1 MAGHLWK
8 AEPGQTEL
16 DERERLDLI
25 PSLITRSQL
34 NEYELLNTASA
45 RDWAM
50 SSNVQ
55 KRDDLLTDFFAREL
69 HRRMFSSI
77 WKWAGKYRT
86 TERNMGWEP
95 HRITEGMRVAFDNAQ
110 HWLKHDTYT
119 LTESAIRLH
128 YHLVAIHP
136 WSNGNG
142 RHARLIA
149 DVLMVSRGYRALPW
163 GRTRSDLVNAGTTRQ
178 HYIEALRRADSG
190 AFEALLD
197 FCSGR

>member
-1 MAGHLWK
+1 MADHLWK
-8 AEPGQTEL
+8 AEPGQTKL
-16 DERERLDLI
+16 DERDKLDLI

-34 NEYELLNTASA
+34 NEHELLNTASA

-50 SSNVQ
+50 SSKVQ

-86 TERNMGWEP
+86 TERNLGWEP

-110 HWLKHDTYT
+110 HWLKHDIYS

-128 YHLVAIHP
+128 HRLVVIHP

-142 RHARLIA
+142 RHARLMA
-149 DVLMVSRGYRALPW
+149 DVLMVSRGNRALPW
-163 GRTRSDLVNAGTTRQ
+163 GETRSDLVNAGTTRQ
-178 HYIEALRRADSG
+178 HYIEALRRADGG
-190 AFEALLD
+190 AFEPLLD

>member
-1 MAGHLWK
+1 MADHLWK

-16 DERERLDLI
+16 DERDKLDLI
-25 PSLITRSQL
+25 PSLITLSQL
-34 NEYELLNTASA
+34 NEYELLNTASG

-86 TERNMGWEP
+86 TERNLGWEP
-95 HRITEGMRVAFDNAQ
+95 HRIIEGVRVAFDQAQ
-110 HWLKHDTYT
+110 QWLKHAPYS
-119 LTESAIRLH
+119 LTESAIRLR
-128 YHLVAIHP
+128 YHLVVIHP

-142 RHARLIA
+142 RQ
-149 DVLMVSRGYRALPW
+149 
-163 GRTRSDLVNAGTTRQ
+163 RSIDG
-178 HYIEALRRADSG
+178 
-190 AFEALLD
+190 
-197 FCSGR
+197 

>member
-1 MAGHLWK
+1 MVDHLWK

-16 DERERLDLI
+16 DEREKLDLI

-55 KRDDLLTDFFAREL
+55 KRHDLLTDLFAREL
-69 HRRMFSSI
+69 HRRMFSRI

-86 TERNMGWEP
+86 TDRNLGWEP

-110 HWLKHDTYT
+110 HWLKHGTYS

-149 DVLMVSRGYRALPW
+149 DVLMVSRGNGALPW
-163 GRTRSDLVNAGTTRQ
+163 GGTRSDLVSAGTTRQ
-178 HYIEALRRADSG
+178 HYIDALRRADSG
-190 AFEALLD
+190 EFEPLLN

>member
-1 MAGHLWK
+1 MADHLWQ

-16 DERERLDLI
+16 DEREKLDLI

-50 SSNVQ
+50 SSHVQ

-86 TERNMGWEP
+86 TERNLGWEP

-110 HWLKHDTYT
+110 HWLKNDTYS

-149 DVLMVSRGYRALPW
+149 DVLMVSRGNRALPW
-163 GRTRSDLVNAGTTRQ
+163 GGTRSDLVNAGTTRQ
-178 HYIEALRRADSG
+178 HYIEALRQADG
-190 AFEALLD
+190 GVFEPLLD

>member
-1 MAGHLWK
+1 MADHLWK

-16 DERERLDLI
+16 SEREKLDLI

-55 KRDDLLTDFFAREL
+55 KRDDLLTDVFAREL
-69 HRRMFSSI
+69 HRRMFSSV
-77 WKWAGKYRT
+77 WKWAGRYRT
-86 TERNMGWEP
+86 TERNLGWEP
-95 HRITEGMRVAFDNAQ
+95 HRITEGMRVAFDNAR
-110 HWLKHDTYT
+110 HWAKHDTYSIA
-119 LTESAIRLH
+119 ESAIRLH
-128 YHLVAIHP
+128 YQLVVIHP

-149 DVLMVSRGYRALPW
+149 DVLMVSCGNSELPW
-163 GRTRSDLVNAGTTRQ
+163 GGTRSDLVNAGTARH
-178 HYIEALRRADSG
+178 HYIEALRKADCG
-190 AFEALLD
+190 TFKPLLD

>member
-1 MAGHLWK
+1 MADHLWK
-8 AEPGQTEL
+8 AKPGQTEL
-16 DERERLDLI
+16 SEREKLDLI

-50 SSNVQ
+50 SPNVQ

-69 HRRMFSSI
+69 HRRMFSSV

-86 TERNMGWEP
+86 TERNLGWEP
-95 HRITEGMRVAFDNAQ
+95 HRITEGMRVAFDNAR
-110 HWLKHDTYT
+110 HWVKHDTYSI
-119 LTESAIRLH
+119 TESAVRLH
-128 YHLVAIHP
+128 YQLVAIHP

-149 DVLMVSRGYRALPW
+149 DVFMVSRGNSELPW
-163 GRTRSDLVNAGTTRQ
+163 GGTRSDLVNAGTARY
-178 HYIEALRRADSG
+178 HYIEALRKADSG
-190 AFEALLD
+190 TFQPLLD